1 MHWNWQHPSWPRFG
15 WQVNR
20 LALAEEQFLLSGG
33 LLHGVVR
40 HLNDED
46 RDHHIV
52 EVISDEAV
60 TTSQIEGEVL
70 ERSSVQSSIRRQ
82 LGLVGDQRSA
92 TPAEQ
97 GIAEMV
103 VDVYR
108 HFDTPLDERTLF
120 AWHRMV
126 ARGRTD
132 LRDVGRYRSG
142 GDPMQVVSGP
152 MYAPFVHFEAPS
164 CTQVGAE
171 MSQYIDWFNR
181 TAPRGPEPLPA
192 LTRAGI
198 AHLYFESIHPF
209 EDGNGRVGRVIAEK
223 ALAQSLGRPSL
234 TVLAATI
241 LTRRREYYGALEL
254 ANKDVEITPWL
265 MWFAGIVLEA
275 QQRATAQVEFLI
287 DKARLLDRLH
297 DQLNPRQQAVLLR
310 MLREGPGGFVGGLSA
325 GKYITITKAS
335 PATATRD
342 LADLVDKGALSRT
355 GDRRHARYQLPI
367 PLRPTPK
374 VTITESGQVTYG
386 NQRIV

>member
-1 MHWNWQHPSWPRFG
+1 MQWNWQHPDWPRFA
-15 WQVNR
+15 WQASR
-20 LALAEEQFLLSGG
+20 LAGAEERFLLSGG

-40 HLNDED
+40 HLADED
-46 RDHHIV
+46 RDRHLV
-52 EVISDEAV
+52 DAMSEEAV

-82 LGLVGDQRSA
+82 LGLVGEQRPVK
-92 TPAEQ
+92 PAEQ
-97 GIAEMV
+97 GIAEMM

-152 MYAPFVHFEAPS
+152 MYAPVVHFEAPS
-164 CTQVGAE
+164 SAQVGAQ
-171 MSQYIDWFNR
+171 MSRFTEWFNR
-181 TAPRGPEPLPA
+181 TAPRGQEPLPA

-241 LTRRREYYGALEL
+241 LARRREYYGALEV
-254 ANKDVEITPWL
+254 ANKDIEITAWL
-265 MWFAGIVLEA
+265 MWFAAIVLEA

-287 DKARLLDRLH
+287 DKTRLLDRFR
-297 DQLNPRQQAVLLR
+297 DQLNSRQQAVLLR
-310 MLREGPGGFVGGLSA
+310 MLREGPEGFTGGLSA
-325 GKYITITKAS
+325 GKYISIAKTS

-342 LADLVDKGALSRT
+342 LADLVEKGALART
-355 GDRRHARYQLPI
+355 GERRHARYQLPI
-367 PLRPTPK
+367 PLRPTPR
-374 VTITESGQVTYG
+374 VTITDSGEVYFFGAT
-386 NQRIV
+386 